1 MVWDDLDTP
10 IGTLRIYSSENG
22 IARIDFPNEEHLQ
35 CLRGTNSFIA
45 DCKEQLRL
53 YFKGRLKE
61 FSVKLDLEGTDFQKS
76 VWRELMKIPYGF
88 YATYGEIARRVGK
101 PNASRA
107 VGNALNK
114 NPIPIIIPCHR
125 VIGSDMTL
133 KGFAGG
139 LNVKSLLLQHEG
151 IAFKK

>member
-1 MVWDDLDTP
+1 M
-10 IGTLRIYSSENG
+10 IYAGENG
-22 IARIDFPNEEHLQ
+22 IIRIDFPNEEHSQ
-35 CLRGTNSFIA
+35 CLRGTNLFIA

-53 YFKGRLKE
+53 YFKGHLKE
-61 FSVKLDLEGTDFQKS
+61 FSVKLDLEGTDFQKL

-88 YATYGEIARRVGK
+88 YATYGEIAKRIGK

-133 KGFAGG
+133 KGFGGG
-139 LNVKSLLLQHEG
+139 LNIKAFLLKHEG